1 MDRRNFIAGCAGLS
15 LVARAGDVLGQSGA
29 LTRIIFPFAAGGGG
43 DTLCRVLGQRMG
55 QLLDRTVIVEDRTG
69 GDGLIG
75 IRAVKGTK
83 PDGATVLV
91 TTGPTI
97 YLLPMVEAE
106 PSFNTEK
113 DFVAVSLL
121 ARFEFAIVIG
131 PSIEAKDFAQFAAWL
146 KAHSDQAT
154 FGVPSNGTIP
164 HFMGSRLEQVLK
176 IPLTRVPYRGSA
188 PIINDLVGGHLPFG
202 IATLSDAIPQHRAGG
217 VKIIA
222 VSSAARSP
230 FLPEVPTLKESGID
244 LVADAWYGMW
254 LPGQFARSRQ
264 QARRCREQG
273 AERPRGEG
281 QAARDRAHSGRD
293 KSGRTDTGT
302 RGQHGVLAADRQ
314 GDGIQDHELRKLQ
327 IGALRDFL
335 SDRGE
340 FGFIPDADQDAGF
353 DLELVLGIGGD
364 LFVAGRDVIVGVQ
377 RPVEQDCPQ
386 SRDDLGA

>member
-15 LVARAGDVLGQSGA
+15 LAARAGDVLGQSGS

-91 TTGPTI
+91 TTGPTM
-97 YLLPMVEAE
+97 YLLPMVEAA

-131 PSIEAKDFAQFAAWL
+131 PSIEAKDFAQFVAWL

-202 IATLSDAIPQHRAGG
+202 ITTLSDAIPQHRAGG

-254 LPGQFARSRQ
+254 LPAGSSPDLASKL
-264 QARRCREQG
+264 G
-273 AERPRGEG
+273 A
-281 QAARDRAHSGRD
+281 AASKALSEPEVKD
-293 KSGRTDTGT
+293 KLLAIGLIPVGSTQDGLT
-302 RGQHGVLAADRQ
+302 QELAANTAFWQ
-314 GDGIQDHELRKLQ
+314 
-327 IGALRDFL
+327 
-335 SDRGE
+335 
-340 FGFIPDADQDAGF
+340 P
-353 DLELVLGIGGD
+353 
-364 LFVAGRDVIVGVQ
+364 IVKATGYKITN
-377 RPVEQDCPQ
+377 
-386 SRDDLGA
+386 